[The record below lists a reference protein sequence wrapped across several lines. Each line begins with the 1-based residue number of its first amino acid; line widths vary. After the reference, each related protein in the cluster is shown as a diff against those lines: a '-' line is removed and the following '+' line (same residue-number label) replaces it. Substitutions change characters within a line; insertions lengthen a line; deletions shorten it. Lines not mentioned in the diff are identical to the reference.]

1 MKVHTRAFLVL
12 TLVAMLQACGGHTA
26 QSTDKV
32 SPYAQLKTLTLDTQK
47 PVDMGAMQQAGKV
60 VVVNF
65 WATSCATCKKEMPK
79 MVEMFNQYHP
89 KGVEYVSVAM
99 QYDEPEI
106 VKNYASANK
115 LPFQLVWDK
124 DGAFANT
131 FGDIIGTPTTYIINK
146 KGQTKKY
153 IGEPDWSQFY
163 ADLDRALA
171 S

>member
-1 MKVHTRAFLVL
+1 MALFSRRHLMMAALIAACSPLSAWAGSALDQARFPDVNGK
-12 TLVAMLQACGGHTA
+12 LQ
-26 QSTDKV
+26 SV
-32 SPYAQLKTLTLDTQK
+32 ENWR
-47 PVDMGAMQQAGKV
+47 GKV

-65 WATSCATCKKEMPK
+65 WATTCVTCKKEMPK
-79 MVEMFNQYHP
+79 MIEMFNQYHP
-89 KGVEYVSVAM
+89 KGVEYVAVAM

-153 IGEPDWSQFY
+153 IGEPDWPQFY

>member
-1 MKVHTRAFLVL
+1 MKTLIQIALGLFITL
-12 TLVAMLQACGGHTA
+12 TFTACDNKSA
-26 QSTDKV
+26 QPTT
-32 SPYAQLKTLTLDTQK
+32 SPYAQLKTNTLDTQK
-47 PVDMGAMQQAGKV
+47 PVDLGAMQQSGKV

-65 WATSCATCKKEMPK
+65 WATTCTTCKKEMPK
-79 MVEMFNQYHP
+79 MVEMFKQYNP

-106 VKNYASANK
+106 VKNYAAANQ

-131 FGDIIGTPTTYIINK
+131 FGDILGTPTTYIIDK
-146 KGQTKKY
+146 KGRSKKY

>member
-1 MKVHTRAFLVL
+1 MNTYKRILLAL
-12 TLVAMLQACGGHTA
+12 TVILSLQACDKQTA
-26 QSTDKV
+26 QTTPKS
-32 SPYAQLKTLTLDTQK
+32 SSYAQLKTLALDTQK
-47 PVDMGAMQQAGKV
+47 PVDIGSMQQAGKV

-79 MVEMFNQYHP
+79 MVEMFSQYHP

-99 QYDEPEI
+99 QYDEPQI
-106 VKNYASANK
+106 VKNYAAANK
-115 LPFQLVWDK
+115 LPFQLVWDEK
-124 DGAFANT
+124 GEFANT

-146 KGQTKKY
+146 QGQTKKY
-153 IGEPDWSQFY
+153 IGEPDWPQFY